1 MKHPYLLTFLCL
13 AAVSISAN
21 ASDSSPNDE
30 EYRSFCA
37 EQAQI
42 AGIED
47 PDEKKQYIT
56 SCLINYGVSSA
67 D

>member
-1 MKHPYLLTFLCL
+1 MSY
-13 AAVSISAN
+13 SAS

-37 EQAQI
+37 EQAQM

-47 PDEKKQYIT
+47 PDEKKQYIA

>member
-1 MKHPYLLTFLCL
+1 MKLPHFFTFLCL
-13 AAVSISAN
+13 AAVLNSAY
-21 ASDSSPNDE
+21 ATDASPNDD

-37 EQAQI
+37 EQAQM

-47 PDEKKQYIT
+47 PDEKKQYIA
-56 SCLINYGVSSA
+56 SCLINYGVHSA